1 MKIAILIQA
10 RTTSTRLP
18 GKMLKRA
25 RGRVLL
31 DHVIAR
37 LEATGPDLPI
47 VVVTSVEPS
56 DDPIADHCA
65 QRGTAVERGSLHD
78 VARRYLD
85 AVDRLRLDAF
95 VRITG
100 DSAMIDGRLVA
111 EAVDRFRGGGVDIVT
126 NTFPCRT
133 FPVGQSVELVAA
145 PALKAAYPDL
155 VGDEREHLLKGFYA
169 RPEPWRIASFH
180 ADPPMT
186 HCHLAVDTPA
196 DFAAFEVCLSVLPE
210 PVDRQPWRL
219 VAEHWPRAQWS
230 DRGTGITPD
239 PP

>member
-25 RGRVLL
+25 RGRPLL

-37 LEATGPDLPI
+37 LEATGPDIPI
-47 VVVTSVEPS
+47 VVVTSDEPS

-65 QRGTAVERGSLHD
+65 QRGTAVERGSLYD

-85 AVDRLRLDAF
+85 AAGRLGLDAF

-100 DSAMIDGRLVA
+100 DSAMIDGRLVT
-111 EAVDRFRGGGVDIVT
+111 EALERFRGGEVDIVT
-126 NTFPCRT
+126 NTFPHRT

-145 PALKAAYPDL
+145 AALKAAYPSL
-155 VGDEREHLLKGFYA
+155 VGDEREHLLKGFYD
-169 RPEPWRIASFH
+169 RPEPWRIATFH
-180 ADPPMT
+180 TDPPLG
-186 HCHLAVDTPA
+186 HRHLAVDTPA
-196 DFAAFEVCLSVLPE
+196 DFAALEACLAALPE
-210 PVDRQPWRL
+210 PVDRQPWRMI
-219 VAEHWPRAQWS
+219 ADHWPS
-230 DRGTGITPD
+230 T
-239 PP
+239 